1 MSVKPW
7 LQRYSTGIQSID
19 AHHEELLGRMD
30 ALYGAIIKGYDA
42 KAVEG
47 LIANVIDVTID
58 HFAAEEKDMNR
69 IGYDQQ
75 VEHAASHQEFRI
87 RLLKLREEARK
98 GVKVGTDTLDL
109 LNQYLTDHIKAHDLP
124 LAKAMGA

>member
-1 MSVKPW
+1 MTVKPW
-7 LQRYSTGIQSID
+7 LQRYATGIQSID

-30 ALYGAIIKGYDA
+30 ALYGAIIQGYEA

-69 IGYDQQ
+69 IGYDKQ
-75 VEHAASHQEFRI
+75 VEHGTSHQEFRT
-87 RLLKLREEARK
+87 RLLKLRDDARK

>member
-7 LQRYSTGIQSID
+7 LQRYSTGIASID

-47 LIANVIDVTID
+47 LVANVIDVAID

-69 IGYDQQ
+69 VGYSQA
-75 VEHAASHQEFRI
+75 VEHGASHQEFRT
-87 RLLKLREEARK
+87 RLLRLRDDCRR
-98 GVKVGTDTLDL
+98 GQKVGTDALDL

-124 LAKAMGA
+124 LAKALGG